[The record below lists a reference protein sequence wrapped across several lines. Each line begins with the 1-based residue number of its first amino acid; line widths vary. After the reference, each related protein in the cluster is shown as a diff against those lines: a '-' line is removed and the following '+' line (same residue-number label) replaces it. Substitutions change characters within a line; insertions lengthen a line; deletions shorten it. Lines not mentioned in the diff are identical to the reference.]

1 MAATPSGQGAR
12 WQPGSDG
19 AARRSWSTRYCVLRG
34 GELAFFKDAKS
45 RALGVPCQGE
55 EPLGLRDA
63 RCQVAAGYKK
73 KKHVFTLRYGPGT
86 APYSMGTA
94 QHGTER
100 VWVQHGTG
108 MGTAQRGAA
117 GVSPPSAL
125 TPGSAT
131 AASGSS
137 TARMR

>member
-1 MAATPSGQGAR
+1 
-12 WQPGSDG
+12 
-19 AARRSWSTRYCVLRG
+19 
-34 GELAFFKDAKS
+34 LAFFKDAKS

-63 RCQVAAGYKK
+63 CCQVAAGYKK

-131 AASGSS
+131 ATLPAK
-137 TARMR
+137 ARSLPPPRAPPEPGPPRRDKEKRFSFFPKKK

>member
-1 MAATPSGQGAR
+1 MTWRRPPSAHPTGRHGAAATPSGQGAR

-73 KKHVFTLRYGPGT
+73 KKHVFTLR
-86 APYSMGTA
+86 
-94 QHGTER
+94 
-100 VWVQHGTG
+100 
-108 MGTAQRGAA
+108 
-117 GVSPPSAL
+117 
-125 TPGSAT
+125 
-131 AASGSS
+131 
-137 TARMR
+137 